1 MQNLVSG
8 NKNKFNILLIILSPI
23 IMMVFNVFVVTI
35 FNTGTY
41 IGTFFRYLYHIVVC

>member
-1 MQNLVSG
+1 MQNLIKTKG
-8 NKNKFNILLIILSPI
+8 KWYILLIILSPL
-23 IMMVFNVFVVTI
+23 IMMMLNLLVVTL